1 MNVLMLNG
9 SPHKNGCTVF
19 ALNEVAEAL
28 RADGIDS
35 EIIQVGH
42 IDIRGCLGCRKCAS
56 LGKCAIDDV
65 VNEVAPK
72 FEAADGLVI
81 GSPVYYAS
89 PNGTLLS
96 FLDRLFYSSRF
107 PKTMKVGASVV
118 SCRRGGNTATFD
130 ALNKYFG
137 ISSMPIV
144 TSTYWNMI
152 HGNSPEDA
160 AKDLEGI
167 ETMYNLGHNMA
178 FLIKSIAA
186 GQESFG
192 LPDIKKANITSFA
205 DGK

>member
-9 SPHKNGCTVF
+9 SPHKNGCTAF

-65 VNEVAPK
+65 VNEIAPK

-167 ETMYNLGHNMA
+167 ETMHNLGHNMA
-178 FLIKSIAA
+178 FLIKSISA
-186 GQESFG
+186 GKESFG
-192 LPDIKKANITSFA
+192 LPDIKKSNITSFA